1 MKKLIIVLLVCTM
14 IFLVFTIPAAGTV
27 PNQIPEHKNSS
38 EINTMNENY
47 NLVHQL
53 NPTRKIFPRIYRRG
67 TVATFDAY
75 IINEGPEDS
84 ENFSLYF
91 KWSRIFGGITGVIAD
106 VKWGDYGP
114 LNSGYRRHVYINLEC
129 WINGMGI
136 NIYEVQVTNTANDL
150 NPDDN
155 IATIRYIVIG
165 IG

>member
-1 MKKLIIVLLVCTM
+1 MKKRLIGLLVCTM
-14 IFLVFTIPAAGTV
+14 MILVSTIPAVGTV
-27 PNQIPEHKNSS
+27 TNQISEQKNSS

-47 NLVHQL
+47 NLVQQL
-53 NPTRKIFPRIYRRG
+53 NPTRKIFPHIYRPG

-75 IINEGPEDS
+75 VINEGPEETS
-84 ENFSLYF
+84 NYTIHL
-91 KWSRIFGGITGVIAD
+91 KWSRIFGGHTGVIID
-106 VKWGDYGP
+106 RKWGEYGP
-114 LNSGYRRHVYINLEC
+114 LNSGYRRHVYLNLEC